1 MKLNIISR
9 VTSKQTQ
16 AQRAKSTAMAVIIIA
31 SIIVVFCLVATNV
44 MLNNASH
51 QRRILAV
58 KQTAAK
64 QLEANIND
72 INTLA
77 SQYKAFSS
85 ASTNI
90 IGGSTN
96 GTGPS
101 DGSNTQIVLD
111 ALPSQ
116 YDFPGLTASVEKI
129 LTSRSVQLQS
139 ISGTDNESS
148 ITAKPLPNPRP
159 ITMSFS
165 FGATSNYNNIKRVF
179 NDFQKSIRP
188 FHVVSLQLSGTDA
201 QMTVNASID
210 TYYQPTKTLSIT
222 SKEVK

>member
-31 SIIVVFCLVATNV
+31 STIVVFCLVATNV

-64 QLEANIND
+64 QLETNIND

-148 ITAKPLPNPRP
+148 ITAKPLPNPQP

>member
-16 AQRAKSTAMAVIIIA
+16 AQRAKSTSMAIIIA
-31 SIIVVFCLVATNV
+31 ASTIVVFCLVATNV
-44 MLNNASH
+44 MLSNAFH
-51 QRRILAV
+51 QRRVLADKQTAV
-58 KQTAAK
+58 KQ
-64 QLEANIND
+64 LEVNIND

-90 IGGSTN
+90 IGGSAN
-96 GTGPS
+96 GAGPS

-129 LTSRSVQLQS
+129 LTNRSVQLQS
-139 ISGTDNESS
+139 ISGTDNESAT
-148 ITAKPLPNPRP
+148 TAKPLPNPTP

-165 FGATSNYNNIKRVF
+165 FGATSSYRNIKRVF
-179 NDFQKSIRP
+179 DDFQKSIRP

-201 QMTVNASID
+201 QMTVNASVN
-210 TYYQPTKTLSIT
+210 TYYQPTKTLSII
-222 SKEVK
+222 SKEIK